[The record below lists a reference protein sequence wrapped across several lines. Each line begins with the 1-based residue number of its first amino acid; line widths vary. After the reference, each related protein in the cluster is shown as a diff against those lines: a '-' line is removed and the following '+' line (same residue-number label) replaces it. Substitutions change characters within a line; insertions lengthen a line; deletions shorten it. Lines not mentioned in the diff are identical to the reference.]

1 MRKRLGRRNR
11 SEKNEEKK
19 QSNPGSLISIIF
31 TTIAGVVINDLR
43 KDNSV
48 IKRIINNKFLKLD
61 QKKSEKKEIN
71 NADFEIIEN
80 EEEK

>member
-11 SEKNEEKK
+11 SEKNEENRR
-19 QSNPGSLISIIF
+19 SNPGSLLSIIF

-43 KDNSV
+43 KDNSI
-48 IKRIINNKFLKLD
+48 IKGIINNKLLKSD
-61 QKKSEKKEIN
+61 EKKSVKKEIN